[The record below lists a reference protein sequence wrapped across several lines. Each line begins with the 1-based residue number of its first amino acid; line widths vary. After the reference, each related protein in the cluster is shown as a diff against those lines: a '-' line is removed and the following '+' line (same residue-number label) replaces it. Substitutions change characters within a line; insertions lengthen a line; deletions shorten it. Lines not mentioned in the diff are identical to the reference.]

1 MHIFSPTKPKILKI
15 CKFQIEGSILSV
27 PMSLL
32 QFGTSPKDI
41 HKIDQNSYF
50 SVVKTVF
57 TTDYV
62 SGQYSAND
70 FLRGR
75 TDTSKEHSDISSS
88 ESRFSDKSQ
97 KIST

>member
-1 MHIFSPTKPKILKI
+1 M
-15 CKFQIEGSILSV
+15 EGSILSV
-27 PMSLL
+27 PVPLL
-32 QFGTSPKDI
+32 HFGTSPKDI
-41 HKIDQNSYF
+41 HKIDENSYF

-57 TTDYV
+57 TTDYF

-70 FLRGR
+70 FLKGR
-75 TDTSKEHSDISSS
+75 TDTSKKQSDISSS